1 MVFWVSVI
9 GCVYLLYFPTIAVIK
24 GTSFNATVR
33 SNMVD
38 NTVRFISLRRSS
50 VSFDG
55 FCHYCI
61 RLPGFIKRIRRPIT
75 NAPLLTFDAMMSKDI
90 KSKPAPEFPE
100 NIFHGFAGLRV
111 QFDIVLMFIIPREDL
126 AQITF
131 RPAEGPPVAEI
142 ISII

>member
-1 MVFWVSVI
+1 MNVLAMTSIRMVFWVSVI

-90 KSKPAPEFPE
+90 KSKPAPSSQRISSTVSRVF
-100 NIFHGFAGLRV
+100 GFSL
-111 QFDIVLMFIIPREDL
+111 I
-126 AQITF
+126 
-131 RPAEGPPVAEI
+131 
-142 ISII
+142 

>member
-50 VSFDG
+50 VPFDG
-55 FCHYCI
+55 FLSLLYQTS
-61 RLPGFIKRIRRPIT
+61 RFYQADTAAYYERPT
-75 NAPLLTFDAMMSKDI
+75 S
-90 KSKPAPEFPE
+90 
-100 NIFHGFAGLRV
+100 
-111 QFDIVLMFIIPREDL
+111 DL
-126 AQITF
+126 
-131 RPAEGPPVAEI
+131 
-142 ISII
+142 